1 MWAPQYKA
9 YNFAF
14 ADDVAFTKGT
24 TDDKFFYDIS
34 DLYTRKFFDYNGFSI
49 SPSIGPFDPNY
60 VYAAMRQLISSISYI
75 TYIVP
80 GFCTVPDLLCYWING
95 IYVRNCPVDVNKPR
109 KLFIFNPENIF
120 MKNIKATTQIGG
132 FNQSLP
138 ILQSNKRFLCSGRQR
153 HKDDAIENFL
163 LSVPAHDGTTSVE
176 LIARTK
182 TLLAYGRVPAQDGL
196 FALIIWYVAKTLYW
210 S

>member
-80 GFCTVPDLLCYWING
+80 GFCTVPDLLCYWGMEAIVYWRWWPMG
-95 IYVRNCPVDVNKPR
+95 WFQRWS
-109 KLFIFNPENIF
+109 ENY
-120 MKNIKATTQIGG
+120 
-132 FNQSLP
+132 
-138 ILQSNKRFLCSGRQR
+138 LQRLC
-153 HKDDAIENFL
+153 
-163 LSVPAHDGTTSVE
+163 
-176 LIARTK
+176 
-182 TLLAYGRVPAQDGL
+182 Y
-196 FALIIWYVAKTLYW
+196 
-210 S
+210 